1 MSESGEEV
9 EKLLREVLRRQ
20 GGMESTLEAVHEQ
33 AKKTNGRVTALER
46 AADVEKALEK
56 ERARVL
62 GEQAVHLREVASRR
76 QWRVGLMVGLGGSL
90 VITILTWVGAHV
102 G

>member
-1 MSESGEEV
+1 MPERRTDELLEEM
-9 EKLLREVLRRQ
+9 LRRQ
-20 GGMESTLEAVHEQ
+20 ASMETTLEAVHEQ

-46 AADVEKALEK
+46 AHDVEKALEK

-62 GEQAVHLREVASRR
+62 QAQALELRDATSRR
-76 QWRVGLMVGLGGSL
+76 QWRVGLMVGLGGSF
-90 VITILTWVGAHV
+90 VITALTWIGAHV